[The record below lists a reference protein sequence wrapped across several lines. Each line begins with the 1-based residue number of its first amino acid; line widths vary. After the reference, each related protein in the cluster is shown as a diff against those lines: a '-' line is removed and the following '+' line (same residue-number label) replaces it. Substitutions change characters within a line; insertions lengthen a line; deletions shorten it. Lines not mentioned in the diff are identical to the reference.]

1 MTGFENWL
9 GRRKIVLLTLV
20 GIIVCL
26 VLFDD
31 LEDRLGRPILDV
43 QNGYTIES
51 VREDMLGYGPEGRA
65 HYALMAVTLD
75 FVFPTF
81 YGGFLCAII
90 ILSLPV
96 SNHMNRGARAP
107 CGQMSGVAVC
117 CCCRFCQWRLIWLK
131 ISRFSFML
139 RQFPDIT
146 AGQVALADITTRS
159 KFMVL
164 NVTLIAIF
172 LLVVVEVI
180 RGLRRP

>member
-75 FVFPTF
+75 FVFPAF

-96 SNHMNRGARAP
+96 SNHMHRGARALRADVWRRRLLLLP
-107 CGQMSGVAVC
+107 VLSVAVDLAENIQI
-117 CCCRFCQWRLIWLK
+117 FL
-131 ISRFSFML
+131 ML

-172 LLVVVEVI
+172 LLVVVQVI